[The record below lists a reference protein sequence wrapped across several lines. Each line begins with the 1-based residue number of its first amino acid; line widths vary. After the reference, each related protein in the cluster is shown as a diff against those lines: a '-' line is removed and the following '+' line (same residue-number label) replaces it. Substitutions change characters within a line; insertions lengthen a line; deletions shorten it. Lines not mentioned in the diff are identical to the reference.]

1 MSRAAGTHGLGP
13 FWDNFGPHTISI
25 GDLILDFVTS
35 RKPTE
40 GSTVQC
46 SPSGGQFQSE
56 RQSSMFLKS
65 GTATGRPAP
74 GTATGS
80 RNRNRYHRYRSTEP
94 VPTGRYRDR
103 DRYHPGPVPVDRYR

>member
-35 RKPTE
+35 RVTVNTDDE

-65 GTATGRPAP
+65 GTATGRPAD
-74 GTATGS
+74 
-80 RNRNRYHRYRSTEP
+80 RNRNRLPNRNRTTGTGTGTGPTSRYRYHR
-94 VPTGRYRDR
+94 TG
-103 DRYHPGPVPVDRYR
+103 DRYR